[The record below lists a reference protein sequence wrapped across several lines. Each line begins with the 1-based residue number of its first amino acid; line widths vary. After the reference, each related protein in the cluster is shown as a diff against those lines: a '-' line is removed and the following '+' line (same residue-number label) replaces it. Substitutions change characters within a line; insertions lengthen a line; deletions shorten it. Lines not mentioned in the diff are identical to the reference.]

1 MLDRREFKAAMARK
15 GYSQK
20 MLAKA
25 IGVSEQTLTRKIKR
39 GVFGTDE
46 VSMIVSVLEIHDPG
60 PIFFADEV
68 AQWATKTEATR

>member
-39 GVFGTDE
+39 GVFERT
-46 VSMIVSVLEIHDPG
+46 M
-60 PIFFADEV
+60 
-68 AQWATKTEATR
+68 